1 MNKIAQDHLAA
12 RASAKQA
19 VADGEECYI
28 PVAMG
33 AARGVFT
40 DLEKAKEEL
49 RLAKL
54 ANFFPCVAV
63 NLNFFFNI
71 TTADLS
77 DISLLIASCCSQP
90 QG

>member
-33 AARGVFT
+33 AARGVFA

-54 ANFFPCVAV
+54 ANFFHCVAV
-63 NLNFFFNI
+63 NLNMTII

-77 DISLLIASCCSQP
+77 DISPLTATCCSQP